1 MLRRFAFWLMFFIVL
16 LIAWR
21 LAGVL
26 VDLALLVFLS
36 VALIAFR
43 FWPFKSKK

>member
-1 MLRRFAFWLMFFIVL
+1 MLRRFAFWLMFIIVL

-26 VDLALLVFLS
+26 VDLALLVVLV
-36 VALIAFR
+36 VALLAFR